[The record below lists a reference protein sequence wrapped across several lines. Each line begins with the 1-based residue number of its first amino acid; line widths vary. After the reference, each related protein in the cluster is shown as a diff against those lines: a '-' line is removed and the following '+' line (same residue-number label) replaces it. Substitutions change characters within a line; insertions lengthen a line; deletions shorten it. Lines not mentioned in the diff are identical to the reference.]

1 MTLGYGSEI
10 NFRKARSG
18 VAAEQA
24 AKVTP
29 FAAGNEAT
37 VRKSAAGD
45 FFQINESGGQTE
57 LP

>member
-10 NFRKARSG
+10 NFRRARSG
-18 VAAEQA
+18 VAAGQA
-24 AKVTP
+24 AKITP

-45 FFQINESGGQTE
+45 FSR
-57 LP
+57 